1 MPFYLEDEERNEK
14 QLLPKGEIVGFV
26 DPQLPAYRLPVA
38 TKKVPGRPPKER
50 TVALKSELSH
60 LR

>member
-1 MPFYLEDEERNEK
+1 MEDEVRKEK
-14 QLLPKGEIVGFV
+14 KVLPQGEIVGFV

-38 TKKVPGRPPKER
+38 TKKVPGRPPKEK